1 MVADAGVARASKSAN
16 GEPLPESG
24 QSLLGKAAVL
34 IWNDV
39 AHEGLRP
46 FYEWHDKEHIP
57 ERLSLPG
64 FRRGRRLRSRNH
76 SPEWLTIYE
85 ATDLSALVS
94 PEYLA
99 RLNSPTPATTAT
111 LKYFRSTSRAVCQVV
126 TSLGGSSG
134 GYVLAMRLSVDPP
147 RIDAMSRYLQ
157 KELFPRALE
166 IAGAVACHLFAADA
180 KASYVN
186 TAESSTRTFDVPE
199 WVLLFEASSPEAA
212 AALKILCEQASLPDL
227 GVTIRPDAAIYTLEI
242 SRLGESAAKRSPDLE
257 DKF

>member
-1 MVADAGVARASKSAN
+1 MVGDTAVVEASERAT
-16 GEPLPESG
+16 SG
-24 QSLLGKAAVL
+24 TTSDLSQSLLGSAAVL

-46 FYEWHDKEHIP
+46 FYEWHDKEHMP
-57 ERLSLPG
+57 ERLALPG
-64 FRRGRRLRSRNH
+64 FKRGRRLRCRNH

-99 RLNSPTPATTAT
+99 KLNSPTPATTAT
-111 LKYFRSTSRAVCQVV
+111 LQYFRSTSRAVCNLV

-134 GYVLAMRLSVDPP
+134 GYVLAMRLSVDPANAE
-147 RIDAMSRYLQ
+147 AMSTHLR
-157 KELFPRALE
+157 KAVFPRALE
-166 IAGAVACHLFAADA
+166 ITGVLACHLFAADA

-199 WVLLFEASSPEAA
+199 WVLLFEASSPESA
-212 AALKILCEQASLPDL
+212 AALKSLCEQTSLADL
-227 GVTIRPDAAIYTLEI
+227 GVTMRPDAGVYTLEI
-242 SRLGESAAKRSPDLE
+242 CRLGVSLATPLQP
-257 DKF
+257 